1 MQPLPFSWPLRRRG
15 HGTSFIPGLHST
27 SRPHAVS
34 DHSDQFAIATQLR
47 SRFYEIEA
55 RFLLTEL
62 KTGLA
67 LLDVADTSQN
77 GAFNERR
84 RALAREAYD
93 VVADRLAR
101 IVLAAPIAE
110 RDEIRRLHQQLG
122 DRLGR

>member
-1 MQPLPFSWPLRRRG
+1 M
-15 HGTSFIPGLHST
+15 
-27 SRPHAVS
+27 S
-34 DHSDQFAIATQLR
+34 DRSDQFAIATQLR
-47 SRFYEIEA
+47 SRFYEIGA

-62 KTGLA
+62 RTGLA
-67 LLDVADTSQN
+67 LLNVADTSQN
-77 GAFNERR
+77 GAFNDRR

-101 IVLAAPIAE
+101 IVYAVRIAE